1 MGLSPAGL
9 WLRLRLRLCPVCLWT
24 AARAPRA
31 GRPSQRGIGASPCL
45 SRRLLLV
52 VVLVV
57 VLALV
62 CVVVSRMSFRGAAPP
77 LPSPPPVEDP

>member
-31 GRPSQRGIGASPCL
+31 GRPSAHQNPANQAPEWNPPRLDTTGGIQDGGISVRVREL
-45 SRRLLLV
+45 RL
-52 VVLVV
+52 
-57 VLALV
+57 
-62 CVVVSRMSFRGAAPP
+62 
-77 LPSPPPVEDP
+77 

>member
-31 GRPSQRGIGASPCL
+31 GRPSQRGIVPLCGRL
-45 SRRLLLV
+45 LLLV

-77 LPSPPPVEDP
+77 LPSPPR